1 MSQTAERRH
10 FSPGKG
16 NFSVLPGGQRR
27 KHAWNVGISLSFN
40 KHNVNQYKV
49 RATMLCYIPDFVLT
63 SSFSRSHLILITAL
77 RDMSYYPHF
86 TDENIDSWTVEVN
99 DPRSPSE

>member
-1 MSQTAERRH
+1 
-10 FSPGKG
+10 
-16 NFSVLPGGQRR
+16 
-27 KHAWNVGISLSFN
+27 
-40 KHNVNQYKV
+40 
-49 RATMLCYIPDFVLT
+49 MLYYMPDFVLT
-63 SSFSRSHLILITAL
+63 SSFSRSHLMLVTAL